1 MKAFIII
8 ALCIVA
14 TLALPT
20 SDQTHPIA
28 NDESQLSFEELEN
41 PQDIIVVD
49 DSARV
54 KRQYG

>member
-14 TLALPT
+14 TLALPAF
-20 SDQTHPIA
+20 DQTHPIA
-28 NDESQLSFEELEN
+28 NDETQFPIEELEI
-41 PQDIIVVD
+41 PQDTVVVD